1 MMFKNQNV
9 ITMMKIVKG
18 MWLSKIILNSMMS
31 QPNLSRAKNITPKI
45 TLKYHEDYAEVGNC
59 LRNISIKGGIIC

>member
-1 MMFKNQNV
+1 MTFKNQDV

-31 QPNLSRAKNITPKI
+31 LAKNITLQ
-45 TLKYHEDYAEVGNC
+45 TLKYHKDYTELGTYV
-59 LRNISIKGGIIC
+59 IVYET